1 MDNNNKSKKTAQEDL
16 KGFEDFMEGQ
26 NDQAGQLK
34 LQKREGNFE
43 SYNFLE
49 NDSKRLNKIKNIMS
63 QKIPFLSKYDQSSR
77 LILEQKIEIEML
89 KNHLNEI
96 FKLESSGYQTSL
108 REVFDSYFGPTKT

>member
-1 MDNNNKSKKTAQEDL
+1 MDNKNKSKPPFQEDL

-26 NDQAGQLK
+26 NDEVGQLK
-34 LQKREGNFE
+34 VQKRDGNFE

-49 NDSKRLNKIKNIMS
+49 NDSKRLNKVKNMMS

-96 FKLESSGYQTSL
+96 FKLESSGYQKSL
-108 REVFDSYFGPTKT
+108 KEVFDSYFGPTKN

>member
-1 MDNNNKSKKTAQEDL
+1 MENKNKSKNSAQEDL

-26 NDQAGQLK
+26 NEDVGQLK
-34 LQKREGNFE
+34 VQKREGNFE

-77 LILEQKIEIEML
+77 LILEQKIEIEIL
-89 KNHLNEI
+89 KNKLNEI
-96 FKLESSGYQTSL
+96 FQQQSSGYQKSIK
-108 REVFDSYFGPTKT
+108 EVFDSYFGPTKS